1 MGKKKKSQ
9 INNFTEN
16 EQRHKKPRRRHSL
29 DMGNDYELSD
39 EDSIENFV
47 SKRKQKKEN
56 RLLRNLF
63 AWKLKKRAESI

>member
-29 DMGNDYELSD
+29 DMGNDYELSE

-47 SKRKQKKEN
+47 SKKKQKKEN
-56 RLLRNLF
+56 HLFRNLF
-63 AWKLKKRAESI
+63 AWKLKKKSGSI